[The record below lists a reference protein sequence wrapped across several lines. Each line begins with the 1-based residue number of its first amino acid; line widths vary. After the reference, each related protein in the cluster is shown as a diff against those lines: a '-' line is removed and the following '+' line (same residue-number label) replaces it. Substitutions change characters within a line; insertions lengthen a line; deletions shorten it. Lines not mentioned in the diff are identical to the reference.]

1 MKIQDAFR
9 SNFFLKL
16 FFIPSLV
23 FILISLFLTTIN
35 NNSYNYLDI
44 SSLLFYDIIVIILW
58 FIISLIIFCIYK
70 SLKNKNSRK
79 NGNEKKDSIFKKIRF
94 PFIMGVITFIIGA
107 FLSLSTVSVPIKVRI
122 TILFISYLPVILFLI
137 IVFLIYKFKDNNKIV
152 FKFKVITFFISLVLI
167 VYYFYSFKFISLKA
181 TINPVT
187 NPKYYSYYVT
197 GERLK
202 SVFPDEIPLD
212 VENVEFFYSPIF
224 LQGGTKY
231 SLYYIDKDMTLD
243 VFNQKYQDKAIW
255 IGYKNEY
262 TENKGLLPYLF
273 IHTPS
278 YYKNEDDYLIY
289 LVEGNCKGAS
299 YCSHGDILLAA
310 FNEKTNEVIFRS
322 QQW

>member
-1 MKIQDAFR
+1 MKIQDAFK
-9 SNFFLKL
+9 STFFLKL
-16 FFIPSLV
+16 FFIPSLIW
-23 FILISLFLTTIN
+23 ILLSLFLEAIN
-35 NNSYNYLDI
+35 NTFYDSLSI
-44 SSLLFYDIIVIILW
+44 TTLLFYDIIVIILW
-58 FIISLIIFCIYK
+58 LIISLIIFCIYK
-70 SLKNKNSRK
+70 SVKKKNSSR
-79 NGNEKKDSIFKKIRF
+79 NENEKGVSTFKKIRF
-94 PFIMGVITFIIGA
+94 PFIMGIITFLIGT
-107 FLSLSTVSVPIKVRI
+107 FLSFNLVGVPIKVRI
-122 TILFISYLPVILFLI
+122 TILFLSYLPVVLFLI
-137 IVFLIYKFKDNNKIV
+137 IVFLIYKFKDNKKIV
-152 FKFKVITFFISLVLI
+152 FNFKAITLFISLVLI
-167 VYYFYSFKFISLKA
+167 VYYFYSFTFISLKA

-187 NPKYYSYYVT
+187 NPKYYQYYVT

-202 SVFPDEIPLD
+202 NVFPDEIPND

-231 SLYYIDKDMTLD
+231 SLYYVDKDMTID
-243 VFNQKYQDKAIW
+243 KFDQEYRDKAIW
-255 IGYKNEY
+255 IGYKSEY